1 MVNNKVKLL
10 AVAAVALMVA
20 AGCSSSKKASSSSTT
35 ASSGSSTTANN
46 GTTATTAQSS
56 PGGGGSSS
64 GKTITVGVLTDLTG
78 PGANIS
84 STFPQGIKAG
94 IGLAAAQD
102 GIHIK
107 YVVADTTT
115 SPTGVLTAAQR
126 LVSEDHVYAVI
137 ASSVLFFA
145 AAKYLAQHNIPVFG
159 PGADGDEWITT
170 PNLFS
175 IIGYQD
181 YTKVYTMFGDFY
193 KAHGVTNLGVVAYGI
208 EPSSKE
214 SAEDVAAS
222 AKHAG
227 INVGYQNYQ
236 FPLGSTN
243 VEPVAL
249 AMKSAGIN
257 GLNTSI
263 VTNSNLAIVTALNQQ
278 GIHPVNVLATGYGGD
293 LIQGGAGA
301 SVQAQDSYFITGAE
315 PVELNTPATQQFQN
329 ALKTYAGVTGDP
341 TFSEYNGYLAIAA
354 LDAGLKAGGAN
365 QTQAQLIQS
374 MLGLKNFNGDGLWGG
389 HTLSFAMADRGTMAS
404 VDNCIWFE
412 HYTGGQ
418 FVPVKN
424 FSPVCGQLVPGA
436 TVPK

>member
-1 MVNNKVKLL
+1 MVHNKVKLL

-35 ASSGSSTTANN
+35 ANN
-46 GTTATTAQSS
+46 GTSATTAQSS
-56 PGGGGSSS
+56 SGGG

-84 STFPQGIKAG
+84 STFPQGVKAG

-107 YVVADTTT
+107 YVTADTTT

-126 LVSEDHVYAVI
+126 LVTEDHVYAVI

-145 AAKYLAQHNIPVFG
+145 AAPYLAQHGVPVFG

-170 PNLFS
+170 PSMFS

-222 AKHAG
+222 AKNAG
-227 INVGYQNYQ
+227 ITIGYQNYQ

-243 VEPVAL
+243 VEPIVL
-249 AMKSAGIN
+249 SMKSAGIN

-263 VTNSNLAIVTALNQQ
+263 VTNSNLAIVTGLNQQ

-315 PVELNTPATQQFQN
+315 PVELNTSATKQFQS
-329 ALKTYAGVTGDP
+329 ALATYSGVHGDP

-354 LDAGLKAGGAN
+354 LAAGLKAGGVN
-365 QTQAQLIQS
+365 QTQAQLIS
-374 MLGLKNFNGDGLWGG
+374 TMLALKGFDGEGLWGG
-389 HTLSFAMADRGTMAS
+389 RTLSFAMADRGTEAS
-404 VDNCIWFE
+404 IDNCIWFSQ
-412 HYTGGQ
+412 YKGTTFTPISG
-418 FVPVKN
+418 FD
-424 FSPVCGQLVPGA
+424 PVCGKVVPGE

>member
-1 MVNNKVKLL
+1 MVQNRVKLL
-10 AVAAVALMVA
+10 AVAAVALLVA
-20 AGCSSSKKASSSSTT
+20 AGCGSSSKSSSSSTT
-35 ASSGSSTTANN
+35 ANSGTSATTAGSSSNGSSSSGSS
-46 GTTATTAQSS
+46 
-56 PGGGGSSS
+56 
-64 GKTITVGVLTDLTG
+64 KTITVGVLTDLTG

-84 STFPQGIKAG
+84 STFPQGVKAG
-94 IGLAAAQD
+94 IGLAASQD
-102 GIHIK
+102 GYTIK
-107 YVVADTTT
+107 YVTADTGT
-115 SPTGVLTAAQR
+115 SPSGVLTAAQK
-126 LVSEDHVYAVI
+126 LVTQNHVYAVI

-145 AAKYLAQHNIPVFG
+145 AAKYLAQHNIPVYG
-159 PGADGDEWITT
+159 PGSDGDEWITT

-193 KAHGVTNLGVVAYGI
+193 KSRGTTNLGVVGYGV

-227 INVGYQNYQ
+227 IKIGYQNYN

-243 VEPVAL
+243 VEPIVL
-249 AMKSAGIN
+249 QMKAAGID

-263 VTNSNLAIVTALNQQ
+263 VTNSNLAIVTGLNQQ

-293 LIQGGAGA
+293 LIQGGPGA
-301 SVQAQDSYFITGAE
+301 KQQAQGSYFITGAE
-315 PVELNTPATQQFQN
+315 PVELNTPATQQFQS

-354 LDAGLKAGGAN
+354 LAAGLKAGGGTS
-365 QTQAQLIQS
+365 QTQTQLINS
-374 MLGLKNFNGDGLWGG
+374 MLNLKGFDGEGLWGG

-412 HYTGGQ
+412 HYVGST
-418 FVPVKN
+418 FVPVQG
-424 FSPVCGQLVPGA
+424 FSPVCGSVVPGL

>member
-1 MVNNKVKLL
+1 LANKKKLL
-10 AVAAVALMVA
+10 AVAAVALLVA
-20 AGCSSSKKASSSSTT
+20 GACSSSSKSSKSAGNSTG
-35 ASSGSSTTANN
+35 SSG
-46 GTTATTAQSS
+46 
-56 PGGGGSSS
+56 GSGS

-84 STFPQGIKAG
+84 STFPQGVQAG

-107 YVVADTTT
+107 YVTADTAT
-115 SPTGVLTAAQR
+115 SPAGVLAAAQR
-126 LVSEDHVYAVI
+126 LVEEDHVYAVI

-145 AAKYLAQHNIPVFG
+145 AAKFLASHNIPVFG
-159 PGADGDEWITT
+159 AGADGDEWITT

-175 IIGYQD
+175 TLGYQD

-193 KAHGVTNLGVVAYGI
+193 KSRGVTSIGVVGYSI

-222 AKHAG
+222 AAHAG
-227 INVGYQNYQ
+227 IKVGYQNYN

-243 VEPVAL
+243 VEPTVL

-263 VTNSNLAIVTALNQQ
+263 VTNSNLAIVTGLNQQ

-293 LIQGGAGA
+293 LVQGGPDAQH
-301 SVQAQDSYFITGAE
+301 QAQGSYFITGAE
-315 PVELNTPATQQFQN
+315 PVELHTAATQEFQN
-329 ALKTYAGVTGDP
+329 ALKTYAGVNGDP

-354 LDAGLKAGGAN
+354 LAAGLKAGGIN
-365 QTQAQLIQS
+365 QTQSQLITT
-374 MLGLKNFNGDGLWGG
+374 MLNLKGFDGNGLWGG
-389 HTLSFAMADRGTMAS
+389 HTLSFAMDQRGTIAS
-404 VDNCIWFE
+404 VDNCIWFVQ
-412 HYTGGQ
+412 YVGTS
-418 FVPVKN
+418 FNPVKG
-424 FSPVCGQLVPGA
+424 FSPICGSVIPGA
-436 TVPK
+436 KVAP